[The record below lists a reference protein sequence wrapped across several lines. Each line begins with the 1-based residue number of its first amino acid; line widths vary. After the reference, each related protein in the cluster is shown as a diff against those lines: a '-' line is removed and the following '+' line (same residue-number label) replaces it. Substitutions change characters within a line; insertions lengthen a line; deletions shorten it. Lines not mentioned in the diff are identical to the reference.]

1 MNHELSMSANQLV
14 AASSKKPA
22 SEIYESRHYF
32 LYQGERYPHG
42 ELHVSRS
49 RRATENIE
57 FCH

>member
-14 AASSKKPA
+14 AALQKPA
-22 SEIYESRHYF
+22 YESRHYF
-32 LYQGERYPHG
+32 LYQGERYSHG
-42 ELHVSRS
+42 ELHVSRC